1 MAVVMDGI
9 ESDGT
14 EYMVQE
20 RASVARRVRRVEV
33 RSWVHKEDSDR
44 ERERDSEEDDEE
56 VAAVVWVRQL
66 FERGGTH
73 KQTIRFASRV
83 SLAHEH
89 EHKHCRTNNT
99 TNINKKAAGT
109 R

>member
-20 RASVARRVRRVEV
+20 RASGRRRVRRVEV

-44 ERERDSEEDDEE
+44 EREI
-56 VAAVVWVRQL
+56 VR
-66 FERGGTH
+66 RM
-73 KQTIRFASRV
+73 
-83 SLAHEH
+83 
-89 EHKHCRTNNT
+89 
-99 TNINKKAAGT
+99 T
-109 R
+109 RR